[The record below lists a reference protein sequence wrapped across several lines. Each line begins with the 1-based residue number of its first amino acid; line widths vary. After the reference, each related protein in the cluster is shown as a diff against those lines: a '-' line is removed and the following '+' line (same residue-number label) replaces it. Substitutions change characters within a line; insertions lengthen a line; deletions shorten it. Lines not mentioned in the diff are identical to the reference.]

1 MLEKVKKII
10 AEQAGVSPDT
20 ITLDSNF
27 EDYLGLDS
35 LDFVEISMGLEEE
48 FGFEMAEEDGLGIA
62 TVADLMAYLQKK
74 LEA

>member
-27 EDYLGLDS
+27 EDDLGLDS